1 MSEMSEVAN
10 RRVFRESRTL
20 SIEQLDACLSS
31 PEVQTRFKRYTT
43 AGVGHDGPLPEEAA
57 LEEALMDVFVGAKSR
72 GFRLYRQY
80 ATTEHVKRMKRIM
93 ADTIDGLVVSEY
105 VPDIGDLRARL
116 RGAKDMST
124 LTNLLVAEQSGRN
137 DSGEPRQEALDLI
150 ISRIK
155 TAQDNEAAVKDHSGP
170 TEEELAEV
178 TSAK

>member
-43 AGVGHDGPLPEEAA
+43 TGAGRDGPLPEEAA

-72 GFRLYRQY
+72 GFRLYQKY

-93 ADTIDGLVVSEY
+93 ADTVDGLVVSEY
-105 VPDIGDLRARL
+105 VPDMVDLRARL
-116 RGAKDMST
+116 RGTKDMSA

-137 DSGEPRQEALDLI
+137 DSGEPRQEAIDLI

-155 TAQDNEAAVKDHSGP
+155 AAQDNEAAVKDHGGP
-170 TEEELAEV
+170 SEEELAEV
-178 TSAK
+178 TSVK